1 MANLQDILI
10 DANSYLDLSAELPT
24 GDELTTRVNYANQA
38 VKDAA
43 ATGKLREFSSV
54 YYVTPSLAT
63 VPLPSNFRE
72 FEQSPVQL
80 TSDGLYDEFQVLNP
94 GDIFSKDGS
103 SKYCY
108 VLGNPA
114 SGYFAIFNNLT
125 AGATLTVN
133 YQRYPSLMATYS
145 DMCELSDAQF
155 VVSKIESYVLQ
166 ARSDDRFPIVEADA
180 QRRLQNMMGRND
192 IPVTNETT
200 KRTTAIYNAGYGN

>member
-38 VKDAA
+38 IKDAA

-54 YYVTPSLAT
+54 YYVAPSLAT

-80 TSDGLYDEFQVLNP
+80 TSDGLYDEFPVLNP
-94 GDIFSKDGS
+94 GDIFSKDVS
-103 SKYCY
+103 DKYCY

-114 SGYFAIFNNLT
+114 IGYFAIFNNLT

-192 IPVTNETT
+192 VPITNETS
-200 KRTTAIYNAGYGN
+200 KRTTAGYNAGYGN